1 MLNQVKTT
9 IPPWALSA
17 YHWCLAS
24 LATLVYGFPSEQLTV
39 IGVTGTDGKTTT
51 CNLLAKI
58 LETAGHKVGM
68 STTINFKIGAK
79 EWPNTTKQGMQG
91 RFKLQKFL
99 RRLVRTKCDYAI
111 IETTSEGI
119 KQHRQV
125 GINYDVA
132 VFTNLTPEHIESH
145 GSFENYKKAKGK
157 LFKSVAGS
165 AKVGRE
171 KFSVINGDDP
181 AADYFLSF
189 RVDNDYVYSLD
200 KIVRKG
206 QQQILATDIKLDPRG
221 TTFRLQIKSGAS
233 QKEALITTPLVGRF
247 NVYNTVAA
255 VAAALTQ
262 KIDLARIAAALKNIV
277 PPAGRMEIIDIKK
290 PFTVIVDYAHTP
302 NGLDNALKAVKPFA
316 KGKLWS
322 ILGSQ
327 GGGRDKQKRPKLGIA
342 AGRLADRVIVTNED
356 PYDEPP
362 QKIIDDVFAGVIKAG
377 KEENKNAWRILDR
390 GQAIDKALGE
400 AQAGDIVLITGKG
413 CETVIMGP
421 AGKRIPWDDRAAVR
435 THIRIRP

>member
-1 MLNQVKTT
+1 MSSIKKS
-9 IPPWALSA
+9 IPPWLLSA

-58 LETAGHKVGM
+58 LEQAGHKVGM
-68 STTINFKIGAK
+68 STTINFKIGEK

-99 RRLVRTKCDYAI
+99 RRLVRAKCDYAI

-165 AKVGRE
+165 AKIGHE

-189 RVDNDYVYSLD
+189 RVDNDLVYTLD
-200 KIVRKG
+200 KPAGKG
-206 QQQILATDIKLDPRG
+206 KQQLWATDIRLTPDG
-221 TTFRLQIKSGAS
+221 TTFLLQTLSGDTRN
-233 QKEALITTPLVGRF
+233 KIEIRTPLVGRF
-247 NVYNTVAA
+247 NVYNTLAAIA
-255 VAAALTQ
+255 VAYTQ
-262 KIDLARIAAALKNIV
+262 KIDLETISTALARVV

-302 NGLDNALKAVKPFA
+302 NGLDNALKAVKPFV

-327 GGGRDKQKRPKLGIA
+327 GGGRDKQKRPKLGMT
-342 AGRLADRVIVTNED
+342 AGRLADLVIVTNED
-356 PYDEPP
+356 PYDESP
-362 QKIIDDVFAGVIKAG
+362 QKIIDDVFAGALQAG

-390 GQAIDKALGE
+390 EQAIKKALSE

-435 THIRIRP
+435 SHMQMRL

>member
-1 MLNQVKTT
+1 MSTIRKS

-58 LETAGHKVGM
+58 LEQAGHKVGM

-99 RRLVRTKCDYAI
+99 RQMVRAKCVYAI

-145 GSFENYKKAKGK
+145 GSFEKYKKAKGK

-165 AKVGRE
+165 AKIGRD
-171 KFSVINGDDP
+171 KFSIINGDD
-181 AADYFLSF
+181 AALDYFLSF
-189 RVDNDYVYSLD
+189 RVDNDLVYTLD
-200 KIVRKG
+200 KPAGKG
-206 QQQILATDIKLDPRG
+206 KQQLWATDIRLTPDG
-221 TTFRLQIKSGAS
+221 TTFLLQTSLDDIRKNI
-233 QKEALITTPLVGRF
+233 EIRTPLVGRF
-247 NVYNTVAA
+247 NVYNALAA
-255 VAAALTQ
+255 IAAAYTQ
-262 KIDLARIAAALKNIV
+262 KIDLKTIAAAL
-277 PPAGRMEIIDIKK
+277 A
-290 PFTVIVDYAHTP
+290 
-302 NGLDNALKAVKPFA
+302 
-316 KGKLWS
+316 
-322 ILGSQ
+322 
-327 GGGRDKQKRPKLGIA
+327 
-342 AGRLADRVIVTNED
+342 
-356 PYDEPP
+356 
-362 QKIIDDVFAGVIKAG
+362 
-377 KEENKNAWRILDR
+377 
-390 GQAIDKALGE
+390 
-400 AQAGDIVLITGKG
+400 
-413 CETVIMGP
+413 
-421 AGKRIPWDDRAAVR
+421 
-435 THIRIRP
+435 